1 MPYNYGKIYYYSIM
15 AQSSHMIDTQSTIC
29 SIYQD
34 PSKTKEHRNRT
45 HTLQSK
51 NRFIITEEPI
61 LDYVPLGNEQKNV
74 PAYDDT
80 ITKQDAI
87 EKHSPIKLMEKNNTS
102 LSMTYS
108 SVSSYAQDNAQ
119 SVQNHRNKEATVAK
133 KKVSN
138 SCTTDNRKQQLVELE
153 RQKQNHY
160 EKVI

>member
-1 MPYNYGKIYYYSIM
+1 M

-29 SIYQD
+29 SIYQE
-34 PSKTKEHRNRT
+34 PGKTKEYRNRT

-80 ITKQDAI
+80 VTKQDAI

-108 SVSSYAQDNAQ
+108 SVSSCAQDNAQ
-119 SVQNHRNKEATVAK
+119 SVQNQRNKETTVAK
-133 KKVSN
+133 KKAVSN
-138 SCTTDNRKQQLVELE
+138 SYTTDNRKKQLVELE
-153 RQKQNHY
+153 RLKQSHY
-160 EKVI
+160 EKVKQ